1 MWMKDFLISLSF
13 AINPNMK
20 ILKSQAFISYMPQ
33 RELAVFVNKNN
44 IKREDILIITQ
55 ENMRYTLFFYSEE

>member
-1 MWMKDFLISLSF
+1 MKDFLISLSF